1 MQYLSLP
8 LYMRYS
14 VKYEMMS
21 KFANLPLSGV
31 SWRTWWGKLAN
42 VIMDHV
48 YKAYSIQY
56 LIDYMYMS

>member
-21 KFANLPLSGV
+21 KL
-31 SWRTWWGKLAN
+31 WGKLAN
-42 VIMDHV
+42 VIIDHV
-48 YKAYSIQY
+48 YKSYSIQY

>member
-21 KFANLPLSGV
+21 KFANLPYMV
-31 SWRTWWGKLAN
+31 GKLAN
-42 VIMDHV
+42 VI
-48 YKAYSIQY
+48 
-56 LIDYMYMS
+56 IDYDISLTRCNI